1 MSRPTGSVAITH
13 GFRVSVTPQFLP
25 DHSSVDE
32 RRWVFAYRIRISN
45 ESERTARL
53 VSRRWLIIN
62 SKGTRHE
69 VEGEGVVGQQPTI
82 APGESFTYASFCPL
96 DTPWGTM
103 EGSYTM
109 EPADEP
115 SAAPFDIDIA
125 RFFLVSEPAAAGRSP
140 SAESSHS

>member
-32 RRWVFAYRIRISN
+32 RRWVFAYRIRIAN
-45 ESERTARL
+45 ESERTAQL

-62 SKGTRHE
+62 SKGERHE
-69 VEGEGVVGQQPTI
+69 VEGEGVIGQQPTL
-82 APGESFTYASFCPL
+82 APGESFTYSSFCPL

-103 EGSYTM
+103 EGRYTM
-109 EPADEP
+109 EPTGELAD
-115 SAAPFDIDIA
+115 APFEIEIA
-125 RFFLVSEPAAAGRSP
+125 RFYLVSEPAIAGPSP
-140 SAESSHS
+140 SAGSSHS